1 MKFASLSLALC
12 PLAAIAYPDLQ
23 SRDTQSEAYRTDLF
37 EGTRLQE
44 DQASLNASELTYTQQ
59 NGRPWFQP
67 QGAQR
72 AGSSGP
78 LLLQDHHLIDTL
90 ATFNRERI
98 PERVVHARGAGAH
111 GYFEVTS
118 DYASKYSVADVFK
131 LGTKTSITMRFS
143 TVGGARGS
151 ADLARDPRGFSIKMR
166 TKKGILDWV
175 FNSMSK
181 SSLSAR
187 IIRLTLYRHSC
198 FLHSRPCE
206 VP

>member
-12 PLAAIAYPDLQ
+12 PLAAVAYPDLHT
-23 SRDTQSEAYRTDLF
+23 RDNQSEAYHTDLF

-78 LLLQDHHLIDTL
+78 LLLQDYHLIDTL

-131 LGTKTSITMRFS
+131 PGTKTSITMRFS

-151 ADLARDPRGFSIKMR
+151 ADTARDPRGFSIKMR

-181 SSLSAR
+181 SCSRPFESSQL
-187 IIRLTLYRHSC
+187 IICRHTR
-198 FLHSRPCE
+198 FLHS
-206 VP
+206 

>member
-12 PLAAIAYPDLQ
+12 PLAAVAYPDVQ
-23 SRDTQSEAYRTDLF
+23 ARGDTSGAYQTDLF

-44 DQASLNASELTYTQQ
+44 DESTLNASDLTYTQQ

-67 QGAQR
+67 LGAQR

-78 LLLQDHHLIDTL
+78 LLLQDFHLIDTM

-118 DYASKYSVADVFK
+118 DYASKYSVADVFQP
-131 LGTKTSITMRFS
+131 GTKTSITMRFS

-151 ADLARDPRGFSIKMR
+151 ADSARDPRGFSIKMR
-166 TKKGILDWV
+166 TKKGILDW
-175 FNSMSK
+175 
-181 SSLSAR
+181 
-187 IIRLTLYRHSC
+187 
-198 FLHSRPCE
+198 
-206 VP
+206 